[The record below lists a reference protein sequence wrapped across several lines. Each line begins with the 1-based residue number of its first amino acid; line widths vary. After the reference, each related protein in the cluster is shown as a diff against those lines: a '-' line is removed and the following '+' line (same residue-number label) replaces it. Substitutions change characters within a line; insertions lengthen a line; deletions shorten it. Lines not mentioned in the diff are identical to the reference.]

1 MQQAQIIVD
10 KDYQIG
16 TVERTMFGVLIE
28 HLGRHIYTGMYE
40 PSHPTADE
48 NGFRQ
53 DVIDLVK
60 PLNLGLV
67 RYPGGNF
74 VSGYKWED
82 TIGPKENRPTRL
94 ELAWGTIE
102 TNHFGLHEF
111 VAWCRK
117 IGAEPYL
124 AVNLGTRG
132 PEEARNLVEYCN
144 HPGGTYWSDLRRK
157 NGAEEP
163 FNIKYWGLGNEMGG
177 AWQIGMKTADEYAR
191 IALEAAKVMKWTD
204 PTIHIIC
211 DGFSDMTWRWKAL
224 QSCYHLADYLS
235 IHCYLGNRNGD
246 SEQFMGD
253 ADKLSYMMEST
264 AAVCDAVQADKH
276 QDRRMAIALDE
287 WNVWYHENEN
297 TCPDPKWVPA
307 RHMIEDVYTMEDALV
322 VGDQLISILN
332 HADRVKIACMAQL
345 VNVIGTIMTE
355 PNGRCWT
362 QTTYHP
368 FLLTSN
374 LAKGVVLKPI
384 VTTPIY
390 DSEHR
395 KGINMLTAALT
406 YDEATRQVT
415 VFAVNRSLKE
425 PLEVSVELRAFGGTP
440 SLKSWK
446 SLFNSDLKAVN
457 TVDDP
462 NNVTPVDLA
471 DFAVKDGKAVFTLPK
486 ASWNAICLQLS

>member
-1 MQQAQIIVD
+1 MLQASIIAD
-10 KDYQIG
+10 KDYRIG
-16 TVERTMFGVLIE
+16 NVERTMFGVLIE

-40 PSHPTADE
+40 PGHPTADAD
-48 NGFRQ
+48 GFRQ

-102 TNHFGLHEF
+102 TNQFGLHEF

-177 AWQIGMKTADEYAR
+177 SWQIGMKTADEYAR

-204 PTIHIIC
+204 PTIHIIA

-246 SEQFMGD
+246 SAEFMGA
-253 ADKLSYMMEST
+253 ADSLTDMMEST
-264 AAVCDAVQADKH
+264 AAVCDAVQADKR
-276 QDRRMAIALDE
+276 QKRRMNIALDE
-287 WNVWYHENEN
+287 WNVWYHENES

-374 LAKGVVLKPI
+374 LAKGTVLKTL
-384 VTTPIY
+384 VTSPVY
-390 DSEHR
+390 DSDHR
-395 KGINMLTAALT
+395 KGINTLSTAMT
-406 YDEATRQVT
+406 YDDTTRQLT
-415 VFAVNRSLKE
+415 IFAVNRSLTE
-425 PLEVSVELRAFGGTP
+425 QLEVNMELRAFGGTP
-440 SLKSWK
+440 SLTGWK
-446 SLFNSDLKAVN
+446 SLYNDDLKAVN
-457 TVDDP
+457 TADKP
-462 NNVTPVDLA
+462 NNVTPVELT
-471 DFAVKDGKAVFTLPK
+471 DFTVKDGKAVFTLPK
-486 ASWNAICLQLS
+486 ASWNAISIQLN